1 MSALFCIKNFL
12 PMHWEPVARKWE
24 YNSILNFE
32 VLKIVF
38 FWMHIWKNSREM
50 IRKYHKYKLCLD
62 IFKGL
67 IDQSIRSHS
76 DYVNHKGLKLMHTK
90 KVKKTINRFSAKV
103 LHYHFFFTDKWIFII
118 VHMLIIICNMVSTN
132 YFAINNITYVMLE
145 WNWGQTNAPLTFCNK

>member
-1 MSALFCIKNFL
+1 MSALFCIKKFL

-32 VLKIVF
+32 ALKIVF
-38 FWMHIWKNSREM
+38 LDAYKKNSGEM

-67 IDQSIRSHS
+67 IDQSIRSDS

-132 YFAINNITYVMLE
+132 YFAINNIMYVMLE
-145 WNWGQTNAPLTFCNK
+145 RDWGQTHCTFNILQ